1 MWSLPRRNTMPPC
14 CTTATGSDQREC
26 RERVKAQLEA
36 RKSRGP
42 GHLWSVGDYLPL
54 TADKG

>member
-1 MWSLPRRNTMPPC
+1 MPPC

-36 RKSRGP
+36 RKSKGP
-42 GHLWSVGDYLPL
+42 GHLWSVGYYLTL
-54 TADKG
+54 TSDIG